1 MRRQSPDNRVPG
13 SLPAVFEKSMEDYAD
28 LAVSLG
34 VATDSMRGRCRGT
47 ARGALS
53 LWLRLLFYRPIAL
66 LLTHGFAY
74 HVDAMGIRNQAIQ
87 N

>member
-1 MRRQSPDNRVPG
+1 
-13 SLPAVFEKSMEDYAD
+13 
-28 LAVSLG
+28 
-34 VATDSMRGRCRGT
+34 MRGRCRGT